1 MGIIP
6 VLVVAALG
14 LSGLG
19 VALFVWAVGNG
30 QFDDVDTHDAMPL
43 HDEGPTE

>member
-6 VLVVAALG
+6 VLVVAALA

-19 VALFVWAVGNG
+19 VALFIWAVGDG
-30 QFDDVDTHDAMPL
+30 QYDDVDSHAAMPL
-43 HDEGPTE
+43 HDDGPEP